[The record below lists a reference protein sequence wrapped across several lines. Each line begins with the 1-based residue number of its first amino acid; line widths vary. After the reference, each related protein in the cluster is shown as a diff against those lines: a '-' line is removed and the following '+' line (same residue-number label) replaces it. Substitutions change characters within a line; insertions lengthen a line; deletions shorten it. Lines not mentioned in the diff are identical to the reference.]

1 MKYISDKWK
10 AIVRQYELPR
20 VQEYNKIRIDNINN
34 EEMIETIIEMR
45 LLRIIDVPFDYE
57 KYMRGV
63 FKGRQKGR
71 AYRTFF
77 EH

>member
-1 MKYISDKWK
+1 
-10 AIVRQYELPR
+10 
-20 VQEYNKIRIDNINN
+20 
-34 EEMIETIIEMR
+34 MIEAIIEMR
-45 LLRIIDVPFDYE
+45 LLGIINVPFDYE
-57 KYMRGV
+57 KYMRRV